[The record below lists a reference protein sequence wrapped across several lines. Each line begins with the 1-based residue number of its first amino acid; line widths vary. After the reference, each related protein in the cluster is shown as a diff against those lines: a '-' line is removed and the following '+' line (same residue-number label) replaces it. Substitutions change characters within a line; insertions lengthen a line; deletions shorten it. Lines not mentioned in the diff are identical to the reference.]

1 MPYSQRSRTER
12 RIAVARMILAGFSL
26 LAVWLDP
33 GEGGDHG
40 TATYALIA
48 GLAVYS
54 VVVALLVPRASV
66 YLSRLQIVVHA
77 IDIAVFSAFI
87 YLTEGTTSLFF
98 VYFVFVL
105 IAATLRWQ
113 WRGTLTT
120 AAVTLVAFLA
130 FGILSGPLQHD
141 PDFDRGRL
149 LMGIV
154 YLAVVAWLLAFLGM
168 HEARLRQEVDQLAD
182 WSRETDL
189 DDGLVPPQ
197 TPPPLGHG
205 RSRGDGEP
213 EVDRATKRGLV
224 ESPGGPRWRRRRS

>member
-1 MPYSQRSRTER
+1 MPYSQRSRTEG
-12 RIAVARMILAGFSL
+12 RIAVARVILAGFSL

-33 GEGGDHG
+33 GDVGHHGDAHG
-40 TATYALIA
+40 LVVGY
-48 GLAVYS
+48 AVYS